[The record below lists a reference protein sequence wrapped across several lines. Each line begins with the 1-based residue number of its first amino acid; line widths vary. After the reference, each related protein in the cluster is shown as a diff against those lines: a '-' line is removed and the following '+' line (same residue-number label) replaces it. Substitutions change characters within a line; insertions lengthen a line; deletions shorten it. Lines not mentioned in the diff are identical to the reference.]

1 MILKLK
7 KKQKQNCFL
16 KKQNTIEIN
25 SVFVR
30 RCTLKASPLLVF
42 CYLDW
47 WFTLCHGPNQAFF
60 NAKKKRMLKIKKKMA
75 TTINKP
81 NKKISPSQP
90 ESICQT
96 RDLAHENEITL
107 QRRKEKK

>member
-1 MILKLK
+1 
-7 KKQKQNCFL
+7 
-16 KKQNTIEIN
+16 
-25 SVFVR
+25 
-30 RCTLKASPLLVF
+30 
-42 CYLDW
+42 
-47 WFTLCHGPNQAFF
+47 
-60 NAKKKRMLKIKKKMA
+60 MLKIKKKMA